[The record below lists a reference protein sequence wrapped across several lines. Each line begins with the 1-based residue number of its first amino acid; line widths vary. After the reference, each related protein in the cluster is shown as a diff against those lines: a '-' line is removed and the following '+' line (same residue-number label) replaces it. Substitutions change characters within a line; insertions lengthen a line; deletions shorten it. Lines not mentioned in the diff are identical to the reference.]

1 MHFASPSTFMF
12 FPDFIINIL
21 LQALNTLTKISD
33 GSLDDIVLP
42 NVLDEFSQIGV
53 KEEFLNYSES
63 PNYHV
68 DIGENIVKVDS
79 RNQYKDKQF
88 KCSICDDTFKTFRER
103 KSHLVSNHKGEKPYK
118 CSICD
123 DKFKTLKERKSHL
136 DTNHKGDRPYKC
148 PICESRFSDQHNL
161 KEHISQ
167 VHVKNKPFL
176 CDSCPSAFARPSAL
190 GLHIR
195 EVHRKLK
202 PLKCDQCT
210 QCFSRPFGLKEH
222 FVRVHEGKKPE
233 KKFCCDKCDSRFEWR
248 SGLKNHIKLVHVLEN
263 KSIDETNINEFRKD
277 PEIAAMIDKAQ
288 NGKKMCCTRN
298 MCASFVT

>member
-1 MHFASPSTFMF
+1 MC
-12 FPDFIINIL
+12 FPDFIIYIL

-42 NVLDEFSQIGV
+42 NILDELSQIDV

-68 DIGENIVKVDS
+68 DIGENNVKVVRVVDS
-79 RNQYKDKQF
+79 RNQYHKNKQF
-88 KCSICDDTFKTFRER
+88 KCSICDDTFKTFIER

-136 DTNHKGDRPYKC
+136 DSNHKGERPYKC

-176 CDSCPSAFARPSAL
+176 CDSCPSAFAKPYGL

-195 EVHRKLK
+195 EVHKKLK

-210 QCFSRPFGLKEH
+210 QCFSRLFHLKEH
-222 FVRVHEGKKPE
+222 VLRVHEGKKPE
-233 KKFCCDKCDSRFEWR
+233 KKFCCDKCDSKFEGR
-248 SGLKNHIKLVHVLEN
+248 SGLKNHIKLIHVLEN
-263 KSIDETNINEFRKD
+263 KSIDETNIIFTNVN
-277 PEIAAMIDKAQ
+277 MIIW
-288 NGKKMCCTRN
+288 
-298 MCASFVT
+298 